1 MWSTSQPGVEESRGR
16 MRLVTP
22 EPRELAECR
31 LPRSQHLR
39 VSEGPPLAPQSWPS
53 IMGAILLLRAG
64 PGRPRPREGVGT
76 AFGTLSKYSLRG
88 ACSLSSPQSQ
98 TRVQKQKLPR
108 GNTRDQAPRFLSQP
122 EPCFKKA
129 KMFVWGVWTACFMDL
144 LWGDET

>member
-22 EPRELAECR
+22 EPRELAECG
-31 LPRSQHLR
+31 LPRSRHLRHLR

-88 ACSLSSPQSQ
+88 ACSLSLPHRAKQECRSKSYPGGTPGTRLLVFSP
-98 TRVQKQKLPR
+98 
-108 GNTRDQAPRFLSQP
+108 NLSP
-122 EPCFKKA
+122 ASRRPKCLF
-129 KMFVWGVWTACFMDL
+129 GGLDCL
-144 LWGDET
+144 LHGSSMG